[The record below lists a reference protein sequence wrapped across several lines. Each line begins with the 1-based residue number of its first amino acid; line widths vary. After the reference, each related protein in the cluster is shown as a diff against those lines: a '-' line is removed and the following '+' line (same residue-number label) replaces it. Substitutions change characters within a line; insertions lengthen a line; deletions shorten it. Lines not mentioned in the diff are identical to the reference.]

1 MTGMGLIRL
10 IGLIKPIRRIRLI
23 KPIRLIGLIK
33 PIRPIRLIK
42 PTRWIRP
49 IRLIG
54 LIKPIRLIGL
64 ARRIRAVGRHY
75 LLVDGM
81 HSCAYIPRHTYK
93 YLNKLLERRLGED
106 PKAENSLR
114 FVWSRMGGRYVLA
127 VNPRDVDMTS
137 THGLARDTGG
147 RILIPCPYIQQIYQ
161 TYGIEPEWCGRVYL
175 EELRIK
181 SEGLRNRVNGA
192 NKPDKADR
200 TDRVDKANRMNRAN
214 RTDRTDRTDKADG
227 PWLAIFEIHN
237 S

>member
-1 MTGMGLIRL
+1 MGLIRL
-10 IGLIKPIRRIRLI
+10 IGLIK
-23 KPIRLIGLIK
+23 
-33 PIRPIRLIK
+33 PIRLIK

-49 IRLIG
+49 IRRIG
-54 LIKPIRLIGL
+54 LIRQIGRMGLI
-64 ARRIRAVGRHY
+64 RRIRAAGRHY

-93 YLNKLLERRLGED
+93 YLNKLLERRLEED

-137 THGLARDTGG
+137 THGLTRDTGG

-181 SEGLRNRVNGA
+181 SEELRNRVNGA

-200 TDRVDKANRMNRAN
+200 ADRVDKANRMNRAD
-214 RTDRTDRTDKADG
+214 RTDRTNRANRTDKADG
-227 PWLAIFEIHN
+227 PWLAMFAIHK